1 MAQEEQKS
9 TRRPNFKSI
18 SGKGQDLYLESV
30 WVNTITSKD
39 KTGAPKLDAEG
50 NAQTRDIIAATVR
63 KRRDVNPDA
72 DYAGAYVSSFK
83 NSKGALSHNQL
94 IQPATLNAILEA
106 NGKDALTAEQLHAF
120 AGKDENGKKHPVV
133 SGRDAVAFTGN
144 VFSDKDRK
152 GNHKFNPNPDAIT
165 APSAPF
171 DYDKERELNAKASAA
186 SKERK
191 AEKDAKTAADE
202 HAVDDEI
209 PF

>member
-18 SGKGQDLYLESV
+18 SGKNQDLYVESV

-39 KTGAPKLDAEG
+39 KTGAPKLDADG
-50 NAQTRDIIAATVR
+50 NAKTRDIIAATVR

-106 NGKDALTAEQLHAF
+106 NGKDALSAEDLHAF

-133 SGRDAVAFTGN
+133 SSRDSIAFTGN
-144 VFSDKDRK
+144 VFSDSNSK
-152 GNHKFNPNPDAIT
+152 GNHKFNPNPETISE
-165 APSAPF
+165 PSAPF
-171 DYDKERELNAKASAA
+171 DYSVERELNAQARQESNDLKS
-186 SKERK
+186 
-191 AEKDAKTAADE
+191 EKNAKTAADE